1 MEINNEIVLLRQCI
15 RQARICVIN
24 KLIREAKR
32 LRSANGNE
40 KQLEKN
46 KNKAD
51 KLLREVFALKG
62 IKDDEISKF
71 GITRFKC
78 LQDILQSAHAD
89 DGTRAMAKVVRYKSL
104 SSKIVEFQ
112 EKFPDYGE
120 HISLR
125 KQRYSSKRKEHCVT
139 DFLEKHSNQLQRDTN
154 NTVEKVYEGNAKV
167 AGDVTSSAHV
177 PCQKRGKVNGECKR
191 LSEGRE
197 SNTEAKDDGGNSRRI
212 LKMQDVEIDPRTDQS
227 SKTVTKVISNEA
239 TVKPFMEVLQ
249 ETEEQTGKYKETEN
263 QQCCNETAES
273 LKDTDDFFL
282 HRNKATL
289 RSNDALFSK
298 EVNTSGRHRVSRD
311 TFKLREIKEK
321 KYKPYNERTCKERKE
336 GRGRKMNCA
345 NISHDQSG
353 VTERRSDTHWKQNKK
368 DRQVK
373 EKEKIN
379 KIICPE
385 YENLHP
391 SWIAKRKQQDIM
403 KQGFQG
409 KKIKFDEN

>member
-32 LRSANGNE
+32 LRSGNGNE

-78 LQDILQSAHAD
+78 LQDILQNTHTD

-104 SSKIVEFQ
+104 SSKILEFQ
-112 EKFPDYGE
+112 EKFPDYSE

-125 KQRYSSKRKEHCVT
+125 KQRHSSKRKGPT
-139 DFLEKHSNQLQRDTN
+139 DVLKKHSNQSQCDTN
-154 NTVEKVYEGNAKV
+154 NTVEKVYEGNTKI
-167 AGDVTSSAHV
+167 AGDVTSSADV
-177 PCQKRGKVNGECKR
+177 PCEKRRKVNGECRR

-197 SNTEAKDDGGNSRRI
+197 LNTESKDDGGSSRRI
-212 LKMQDVEIDPRTDQS
+212 LKMQDVEIDRRSDQS
-227 SKTVTKVISNEA
+227 SRTVTKVISNEA

-249 ETEEQTGKYKETEN
+249 EIEEQTGKYKETKN

-273 LKDTDDFFL
+273 LKNTDDFFL
-282 HRNKATL
+282 HRNKVTL
-289 RSNDALFSK
+289 GSSDTLFSK
-298 EVNTSGRHRVSRD
+298 EINTSGQHHISRD
-311 TFKLREIKEK
+311 IFKLRENKEK
-321 KYKPYNERTCKERKE
+321 KYKLYNENTYKERKG

-345 NISHDQSG
+345 NIIHDQSG
-353 VTERRSDTHWKQNKK
+353 VTERSDTHWKRNKK
-368 DRQVK
+368 DTQVK
-373 EKEKIN
+373 EEEKIN
-379 KIICPE
+379 KISCPV

-391 SWIAKRKQQDIM
+391 SWIAKKKQQDIM

>member
-1 MEINNEIVLLRQCI
+1 MEINNEIVRLRQCI

-32 LRSANGNE
+32 LRNGKGNE

-78 LQDILQSAHAD
+78 LQDILQSTNTD
-89 DGTRAMAKVVRYKSL
+89 DGTRAMAKVVLYKSL
-104 SSKIVEFQ
+104 SSKIIKFQ
-112 EKFPDYGE
+112 EKFPGYNE
-120 HISLR
+120 HTSLR
-125 KQRYSSKRKEHCVT
+125 KWRYSSKRKKHCVT
-139 DFLEKHSNQLQRDTN
+139 DFPEKHSNQLQCDTN
-154 NTVEKVYEGNAKV
+154 NTVEKVYEENTKV
-167 AGDVTSSAHV
+167 AGDVTSSANV
-177 PCQKRGKVNGECKR
+177 PCEKRRKVNGECER

-197 SNTEAKDDGGNSRRI
+197 LNTEAKDDGGNSRRI
-212 LKMQDVEIDPRTDQS
+212 LKTQDAEIDSRTDQS

-249 ETEEQTGKYKETEN
+249 ETEEETGKYKETKN

-273 LKDTDDFFL
+273 LKDTDEFFL
-282 HRNKATL
+282 HRNKVTL
-289 RSNDALFSK
+289 SSNGTLFSK
-298 EVNTSGRHRVSRD
+298 EINTSGQHHISRD
-311 TFKLREIKEK
+311 IFKLREIKEK
-321 KYKPYNERTCKERKE
+321 KYKLYNEKTCKERKE

-345 NISHDQSG
+345 NISYDQSG
-353 VTERRSDTHWKQNKK
+353 VTERSDTRWKQNKK
-368 DRQVK
+368 DTQAK
-373 EKEKIN
+373 GNEKIN

-385 YENLHP
+385 HENLHP

>member
-32 LRSANGNE
+32 LRNGNGNE

-78 LQDILQSAHAD
+78 LQDILQSTHTD

-104 SSKIVEFQ
+104 SSKIIEFQ
-112 EKFPDYGE
+112 EKFPDYSK
-120 HISLR
+120 HILFR
-125 KQRYSSKRKEHCVT
+125 KQRYSLKTKEHCVT
-139 DFLEKHSNQLQRDTN
+139 DSLEKHSNQLQRDTN
-154 NTVEKVYEGNAKV
+154 NTVEKVYEGDTKI
-167 AGDVTSSAHV
+167 AGDVTSSANV
-177 PCQKRGKVNGECKR
+177 PCEKRRKVNGECRR
-191 LSEGRE
+191 LSEERE
-197 SNTEAKDDGGNSRRI
+197 LNTEAKDDEDNSRRI
-212 LKMQDVEIDPRTDQS
+212 LKMQDVEIDSRTDQS
-227 SKTVTKVISNEA
+227 SKTVAKVISNEA
-239 TVKPFMEVLQ
+239 IVKPFMEVLQ
-249 ETEEQTGKYKETEN
+249 ETEEETGKYEETKN

-273 LKDTDDFFL
+273 LRNTDDFFL
-282 HRNKATL
+282 HRNKVTL
-289 RSNDALFSK
+289 SSNGTLFSK
-298 EVNTSGRHRVSRD
+298 EINTSGQHHISRD
-311 TFKLREIKEK
+311 IFKLREIKEK
-321 KYKPYNERTCKERKE
+321 KYKLYNEKACKERKE
-336 GRGRKMNCA
+336 VRGRKINCA
-345 NISHDQSG
+345 NISHDESG
-353 VTERRSDTHWKQNKK
+353 VTGRGDTRWKQNKK
-368 DRQVK
+368 DKQVK
-373 EKEKIN
+373 GEEKIN
-379 KIICPE
+379 KVICPE

-391 SWIAKRKQQDIM
+391 SWIAKKKQQDIM